1 MIYINIYIYPNF
13 SEKFLFGLSWP
24 KLPQNGLQ
32 MDIFDFFLNM
42 DHYFFL
48 IFCMELGDY
57 KGVKVS
63 SLEFSERFPF
73 AQKRAKNEQK

>member
-1 MIYINIYIYPNF
+1 
-13 SEKFLFGLSWP
+13 
-24 KLPQNGLQ
+24 

-57 KGVKVS
+57 KGVKDS
-63 SLEFSERFPF
+63 RLPKKG
-73 AQKRAKNEQK
+73 QKMSKNELLG